1 MNIHAQSVVSKL
13 KEYLSYI
20 TMYERG
26 KRLLCVYTLQKI
38 IQFQTSLCLST
49 KFGQKVN
56 HKIILEITE
65 MIDSSQGYLKT
76 YKLIKAFFLFSF
88 NIVNTSFYTIF
99 KNGLWIDAIKV
110 KNIYICDSSS

>member
-1 MNIHAQSVVSKL
+1 MKETTVHVYYSKDSTVPNL
-13 KEYLSYI
+13 A
-20 TMYERG
+20 
-26 KRLLCVYTLQKI
+26 LLNY
-38 IQFQTSLCLST
+38 